1 MLDNLPEWCKSSTQP
16 INSPVGGG
24 SGMRRPS
31 LDQTIE
37 FVKALDA
44 ARNQEEICQ
53 KLLALTRGFGV
64 EHVLA
69 GTIPQPGD
77 LSKSQKANILLDSWP
92 KEWATRYFT
101 KNYIFSDPAIRKLPE
116 GRAFRWSELE
126 NLTRDNPKA
135 RLVMNEATEFGLRC
149 GITIPLLP
157 IENEV
162 IGFSLAGHSLEMG
175 PHEESMLMMLASYAT
190 ARALVLRDNERQ
202 PLAFFTTKERDV
214 LRYIASGFA
223 RAEVAQRMNVTE
235 KAVDW
240 HLRNIRDKMGV
251 STTTFAVAE
260 AIRLGIIV

>member
-1 MLDNLPEWCKSSTQP
+1 
-16 INSPVGGG
+16 
-24 SGMRRPS
+24 MRRPS

-37 FVKALDA
+37 FVRALDA
-44 ARNQEEICQ
+44 ARDQEEICK
-53 KLLALTRGFGV
+53 KLLALTKGFGV
-64 EHVLA
+64 EHILA

-92 KEWATRYFT
+92 SEWATRYFT
-101 KNYIFSDPAIRKLPE
+101 RNYIFNDPAIRKLPE
-116 GRAFRWSELE
+116 GKAFRWSELDA
-126 NLTRDNPKA
+126 LTRHNPKA
-135 RLVMNEATEFGLRC
+135 QLVMNEATEFGLRS

-162 IGFSLAGHSLEMG
+162 IGFSLAGRSLEMS

-190 ARALVLRDNERQ
+190 ARAIVLRDDNSQR
-202 PLAFFTTKERDV
+202 PNSFTTKEKDV
-214 LRYIASGFA
+214 LRFIASGHS
-223 RAEVAQRMNVTE
+223 RAEIARRMNVTE